1 VSALPL
7 SAVGSSGRKSGV
19 ADSAD
24 LLVTLRKSQSN
35 QSVEP
40 TTDDPLRTLYLLAK
54 TFKEGSMI
62 PPRNRKTK
70 CKVDSFW
77 ML

>member
-1 VSALPL
+1 MTISCTVTAL
-7 SAVGSSGRKSGV
+7 G
-19 ADSAD
+19 
-24 LLVTLRKSQSN
+24 LVI
-35 QSVEP
+35 
-40 TTDDPLRTLYLLAK
+40 RTLYLLAK